1 MSLANS
7 TLFRKG
13 RAFSTYQVFESELAV
28 HCEREQVKYVTEK
41 GEKQKGLRA
50 SDPDRPYA
58 MKRLVCHL
66 HKRGCNAHI
75 RICLKS
81 AGANKGKY
89 QITSMCAKHNH
100 NPSSHNG
107 EITSPRPTSFSE
119 EESLNSNSSNSS
131 PILQLVTLTDDV
143 LLDESES
150 ESATYSVDS
159 STISNEDETSGW
171 LDPLDLELLD
181 EILQREE
188 KQQHK
193 INVEAAD
200 LLFSEN
206 EAYTN
211 ANASIGLDLTQI
223 DSIDWEMA
231 NACFGL
237 DMPSA
242 NGFTTTLASQLSCG
256 LRRLL
261 GQFRYFRYYWAMLS
275 LVCMGAATLY
285 ASYLDSRR
293 FSHPRVVLQF

>member
-1 MSLANS
+1 MRA
-7 TLFRKG
+7 RG
-13 RAFSTYQVFESELAV
+13 RQAEGRLPPPATSEWQPARTASPGREDFEFVAAGTGTESE
-28 HCEREQVKYVTEK
+28 
-41 GEKQKGLRA
+41 
-50 SDPDRPYA
+50 S
-58 MKRLVCHL
+58 
-66 HKRGCNAHI
+66 
-75 RICLKS
+75 
-81 AGANKGKY
+81 
-89 QITSMCAKHNH
+89 
-100 NPSSHNG
+100 
-107 EITSPRPTSFSE
+107 
-119 EESLNSNSSNSS
+119 
-131 PILQLVTLTDDV
+131 
-143 LLDESES
+143 ESES

-206 EAYTN
+206 DAYTN

-231 NACFGL
+231 NACFGS

-261 GQFRYFRYYWAMLS
+261 GQFRYFRYYWAVLS